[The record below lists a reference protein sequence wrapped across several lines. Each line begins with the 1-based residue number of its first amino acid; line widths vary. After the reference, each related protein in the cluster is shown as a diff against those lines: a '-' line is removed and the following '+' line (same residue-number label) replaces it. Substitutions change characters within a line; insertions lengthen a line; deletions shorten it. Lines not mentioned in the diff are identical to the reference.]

1 MRPVRGLVSG
11 ATNTLAAAST
21 ISTMCTANDSFKGAG
36 AYCTSSPATNGPRP
50 SPPMLA
56 TVAIAAE
63 RPRQLGGAAS
73 ITATVAVPVATPADN
88 PDSTRPTSRSSTP
101 VAARNAMAL
110 PIANAVA
117 RNNIG
122 RRPTASDQRPNTSSA
137 ASTPPAYVANTTV
150 VVRTEKCIR
159 SE

>member
-1 MRPVRGLVSG
+1 VTSVGLAEQLVVDRVSVRYGGVLALDAVSLEVPPATVVGLIGERGREVQDFVS
-11 ATNTLAAAST
+11 NTL
-21 ISTMCTANDSFKGAG
+21 
-36 AYCTSSPATNGPRP
+36 GPDGMR
-50 SPPMLA
+50 
-56 TVAIAAE
+56 
-63 RPRQLGGAAS
+63 R
-73 ITATVAVPVATPADN
+73 AVVVATPADN

-101 VAARNAMAL
+101 VAPRNAMAL

-150 VVRTEKCIR
+150 VVRTEKCIC